1 MTDEENKLQGNYND
15 KCITENS
22 FVADINTLKMPLFL
36 YSNYKPELDSNG
48 EAKVIE
54 EKRYRWL
61 DSKNNA
67 RELYVYC
74 KGRLPRKF
82 ESDTLHGL
90 LGLFVKKY
98 GPFSYD
104 NESKTYKIKGNS
116 LEFSWYELCSFMN
129 IPSTGYYIDRLKEA
143 IRIMKQ
149 TQYFS
154 YENGALYDKENNK
167 YINSGE
173 EGLSLISKYK
183 FKTTKKGLS
192 DEYSTT
198 INSNYVIFDELII
211 NNLRYEY
218 FKYLDA
224 DLYFKVI
231 PSGIERGIYGYLES
245 NRYDSKN
252 KSLRFLKRS
261 FATLKMGIPVEFD
274 YPSELK
280 RKLKKPL
287 NHLKEIGYLSDWA
300 FGDELKINGLEE
312 QCVYFAFTVTVSE
325 MKNILEK
332 KKKKVEQKE
341 LDFTYDN
348 DSENGNEEDK
358 PYLKEPTKNLIQELI
373 DRKVDRDFAE
383 KVVKTKDKWDI
394 ITYIL
399 WVDKQVYLNK
409 NITDTGAILAFAL
422 RREYKLGLSDEYID
436 ILTFVEDLKV
446 QSSKSYD
453 QKQKRYKELYNAYIE
468 KEIEDFKQT
477 AEYGPIKDL
486 LLNFQNDRIDT
497 NISMAI
503 KNNQDVS
510 KYKEFKEKQD
520 ESEYFKEILTKEI
533 RMIKSLKSEKEFIN
547 QLIMNENS

>member
-261 FATLKMGIPVEFD
+261 FTTLKMGIPVEFD

-341 LDFTYDN
+341 VDFTYDN
-348 DSENGNEEDK
+348 DSESGNEEDK

-436 ILTFVEDLKV
+436 ILTFVEDLKL

-453 QKQKRYKELYNAYIE
+453 QKQKRYKELYNEYIE

>member
-261 FATLKMGIPVEFD
+261 FTTLKMGIPVEFD

-341 LDFTYDN
+341 VDFTYDN
-348 DSENGNEEDK
+348 DSESGNKEDK

-436 ILTFVEDLKV
+436 ILTFVEDLKL

-453 QKQKRYKELYNAYIE
+453 QKQKRYKELYNEYIE
-468 KEIEDFKQT
+468 KEIEDYKQT

>member
-261 FATLKMGIPVEFD
+261 FTTLKMGIPVEFD

-341 LDFTYDN
+341 VDFTYDN
-348 DSENGNEEDK
+348 DSESGNKEDK

-436 ILTFVEDLKV
+436 ILTFVEDLKL

-453 QKQKRYKELYNAYIE
+453 QKQKRYKELYNEYIE